1 MDEMHLPRE
10 LELFLQIPGNVLAIK
25 GESGVGKTILGLEL
39 LNRLEKPSDGI
50 YISTRVPGFML
61 ERQFE
66 WITDDWLGEMAYFLA
81 PKKMEELT
89 ISIGKFLE
97 SKKIEE
103 KPTYEKM
110 KEKASNRSLIVIDSI
125 EGLSKMT
132 GIDSES
138 IIEDF
143 RKNVLIKRGVN
154 MVVITEGLEPSNL
167 DAIVDGI
174 ITLHYDIVGG
184 KVLRYMKIRKVRGV
198 KIDSPEHLFTL
209 QGGRF
214 VFIEQYP
221 YSSIPI
227 AKSKKKWEGMNTP
240 EGQIST
246 GNPELDRVLNGRLKK
261 GTIILIIFD
270 DDVPNELEYLFE
282 LPPAADG
289 LVKGMG
295 IAQATGL
302 SSSTERVIEV
312 LKDFVGEKIVNE
324 STIFLEEVVSF
335 KRTERNL
342 VVLGLEPRLGE
353 DMLRWFDAVDDL
365 RKRKDKGVLK
375 LVGYDYF
382 DLRYSKDLEELSRY
396 YARDVK
402 EARAFGDTMIISVRR
417 SMKSVKMILPIA
429 DVVLRM
435 SNKNGVI
442 LLWGEKPRTQFYGVT
457 PDYTAGLGRMRLWSI
472 S

>member
-1 MDEMHLPRE
+1 
-10 LELFLQIPGNVLAIK
+10 
-25 GESGVGKTILGLEL
+25 GLEL
-39 LNRLEKPSDGI
+39 LNRLEKPEDGI
-50 YISTRVPGFML
+50 YISTKVPGFML

-66 WITDDWLGEMAYFLA
+66 WITDEWLEQMAYFLT
-81 PKKMEELT
+81 PKSGETLT
-89 ISIGKFLE
+89 FSIGKFLE
-97 SKKIEE
+97 SKNIEE

-110 KEKASNRSLIVIDSI
+110 KERASNRSLIVIDSI
-125 EGLSKMT
+125 EGLSKLT
-132 GIDSES
+132 GLDIETIID
-138 IIEDF
+138 DF

-154 MVVITEGLEPSNL
+154 MVVIEEGEEDSSL
-167 DAIVDGI
+167 DAVVDGI
-174 ITLHYDIVGG
+174 IKLHYEIVEG
-184 KVLRYMKIRKVRGV
+184 KVLRYMEIRKMRGV
-198 KIDSPEHLFTL
+198 QIESPYNLFTL

-221 YSSIPI
+221 YVAIPI
-227 AKSKKKWEGMNTP
+227 AVEKKKWEGIRGP

-246 GNPELDRVLNGRLKK
+246 GNPELDRVLDGRLKK

-282 LPPAADG
+282 LPIAADG

-302 SSSTERVIEV
+302 SSSTEHVIEL

-324 STIFLEEVVSF
+324 NTIFLEEVVSF
-335 KRTERNL
+335 KRTEKNL
-342 VVLGLEPRLGE
+342 VVLGSEPRLGE

-365 RKRKDKGVLK
+365 RKRKEKGVIK

-382 DLRYSKDLEELSRY
+382 DLRYSKDLDELSRY

-402 EARAFGDTMIISVRR
+402 EARAFGDTMIISVRKA
-417 SMKSVKMILPIA
+417 MKSVRMILPIA
-429 DVVLRM
+429 DIVLRM
-435 SNKNGVI
+435 ANKNGVI
-442 LLWGEKPRTQFYGVT
+442 LLWGEKPRTQYYGVL
-457 PDYTAGLGRMRLWSI
+457 PDYSVGLGRMKLWPI